1 MFAVQL
7 EEPKRKRSLETTED
21 APKRPK
27 WDSNARPSLTQM
39 LSRKAASE
47 PQLSWSQTSEDDVP
61 LARTRERLKNAPNSA
76 KRHQNKP
83 KQQQKSE
90 HKTSLDGET
99 VFQLSTKRRLT
110 VRKWKSMVL
119 VDVREFYDDN
129 GETKPG
135 KKGISL
141 SLDQWKKL
149 VELSDAVAE
158 AIELVE
164 EDCIRDQ
171 SLADIEGCMLRP
183 DGDNRAIA
191 FSLSPK
197 RRLTVRYFRTAVL
210 IDLREFYD
218 ADGVAKPGKKGIS
231 LSKDQWVALQEVAAD
246 VTDAAERL

>member
-1 MFAVQL
+1 M
-7 EEPKRKRSLETTED
+7 ETAED

-27 WDSNARPSLTQM
+27 WDTHTRPTLTQM

-47 PQLSWSQTSEDDVP
+47 PQLISSQASEDDIP
-61 LARTRERLKNAPNSA
+61 LSRYKEKYKKTRNNAQ
-76 KRHQNKP
+76 KHQIK
-83 KQQQKSE
+83 
-90 HKTSLDGET
+90 HTSNLDGET
-99 VFQLSTKRRLT
+99 VFQLSAKRRLT
-110 VRKWKSMVL
+110 VRKWKSTVL

-129 GETKPG
+129 GEPKPG

-149 VELSDAVAE
+149 MELSDAVTE
-158 AIELVE
+158 AVALVE
-164 EDCIRDQ
+164 EDCIRGQ
-171 SLADIEGCMLRP
+171 SLADIKDCILRP

-191 FSLSPK
+191 FPKLMRSLCVVDVVQLSAK
-197 RRLTVRYFRTAVL
+197 RRLTARFFRTSVL

-218 ADGVAKPGKKGIS
+218 QDGVAKPGKKGIS